1 MAPRRPWRIIQ
12 DMRVTIPHNKSKEE
26 VVQTIDR
33 SIDDLLKQAAGLPVK
48 IADQQ
53 RNWQG
58 STMNFSLVAKMGLL
72 STPIKGTVDVTD
84 HDVTID
90 VDLGI
95 LERMIP
101 AEKAKEMIGSRVK
114 GLLK

>member
-1 MAPRRPWRIIQ
+1 
-12 DMRVTIPHNKSKEE
+12 MRVTIPHNKSKEE
-26 VVQTIDR
+26 VIQAVDG
-33 SIDDLLKQAAGLPVK
+33 SIDGLLKQAAGLPVK
-48 IADQQ
+48 IADPQ
-53 RNWQG
+53 RSWQG

-72 STPIKGTVDVTD
+72 STPIKGMVDVTD